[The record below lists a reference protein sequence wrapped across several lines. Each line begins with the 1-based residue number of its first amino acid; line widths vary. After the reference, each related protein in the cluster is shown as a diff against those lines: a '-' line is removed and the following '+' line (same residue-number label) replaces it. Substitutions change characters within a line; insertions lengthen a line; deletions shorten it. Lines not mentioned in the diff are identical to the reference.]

1 MAKKMSF
8 ADKANK
14 KANIKIC
21 PVCSGDIQQIK
32 YIKAVRGNNGAWKMR
47 AVNIGVCKCNSSE
60 IYG

>member
-14 KANIKIC
+14 KAYIRIC
-21 PVCSGDIQQIK
+21 PVCSEDIHQIK
-32 YIKAVRGNNGAWKMR
+32 YVKAVKGDKGAWKMK
-47 AVNIGVCKCNSSE
+47 AVNIGVCKCNNSE